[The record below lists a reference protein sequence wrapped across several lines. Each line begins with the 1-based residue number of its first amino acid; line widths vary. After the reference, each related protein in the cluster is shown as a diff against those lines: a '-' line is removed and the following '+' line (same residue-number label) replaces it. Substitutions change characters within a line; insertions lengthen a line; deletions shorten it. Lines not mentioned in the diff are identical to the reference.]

1 MSPQR
6 VLEMPFTLTSMAAP
20 RVRCWNFYKS
30 STQAPSLQSIR
41 GIEGEHV
48 LAVDLDISTYW
59 QRPEMQAT
67 STGRI
72 SRYL

>member
-6 VLEMPFTLTSMAAP
+6 VLDMPFTLTSMAAP

-30 STQAPSLQSIR
+30 STQATSLQSIR
-41 GIEGEHV
+41 GIKGEHV
-48 LAVDLDISTYW
+48 LAVDLDISIYW
-59 QRPEMQAT
+59 QQPETQA
-67 STGRI
+67 SNTGRI